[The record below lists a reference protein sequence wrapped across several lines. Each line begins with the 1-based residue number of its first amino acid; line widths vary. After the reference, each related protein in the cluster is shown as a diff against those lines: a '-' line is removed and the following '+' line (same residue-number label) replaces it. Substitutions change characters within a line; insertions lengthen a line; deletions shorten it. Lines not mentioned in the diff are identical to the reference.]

1 MFFCIIRIYYPVA
14 ERYSN
19 NLFLQLKIS
28 SVYMINNSEALANN
42 GLKLIAALFLIVN
55 SAQNRDE
62 LRYIDTVKNQFT

>member
-1 MFFCIIRIYYPVA
+1 
-14 ERYSN
+14 
-19 NLFLQLKIS
+19 
-28 SVYMINNSEALANN
+28 MINNSEALANN